1 MNSMKFSEAMSELDS
16 KYVDEALSY
25 KKKAKKPVWV
35 KLGVLAACLA
45 IVVAI
50 GGILAPFSDNML
62 VSAYAYGTDE
72 EIRNCR
78 KITAAIASGKSPEI
92 Q

>member
-25 KKKAKKPVWV
+25 KKKARKPVWV

-45 IVVAI
+45 IVIAI
-50 GGILAPFSDNML
+50 GGILAPFS
-62 VSAYAYGTDE
+62 
-72 EIRNCR
+72 NCR
-78 KITAAIASGKSPEI
+78 FRSISVWQRYCS
-92 Q
+92 QD